1 MSDAHFIETIIGVG
15 ILLFAA
21 KLMAELF
28 LRLKLPIVLGEL
40 IAGMVVGPFAL
51 GGLEI
56 IDGKQLLQINDEIR
70 VLGEMGAIVILFM
83 AGLEMTPKE
92 FLKGGKAAFVVG
104 TLGVVIPFFAGLA
117 VFQLFGFDVL
127 QSMLIA
133 TALTATSIAISIQ
146 VLNEF
151 GKIKTPEARLIIG
164 AAIVDDILAI
174 AVLSVVT
181 SMAGS
186 EGGVDDIDIT
196 EITITILKVLG
207 FFAIMLVVAVV
218 VIPKIITP
226 RLWKAK
232 GSVEGIATAAF
243 FGAAALAGS
252 IGLSPIVGA
261 FAVGMA
267 LSTTKVFEKI
277 ENYIGKIGLIFAPL
291 FFAIMLIVAVV
302 VIPKVITP
310 RIWKAKGSVEGI
322 ATAAFFG
329 AAALAGSIGLSP
341 IVGAFAVGMALSTT
355 KVFDKIENYVGKIG
369 LIFAPLFFAII
380 GAQVDLRAVDLNIL
394 ALSAVIV
401 IIAVTTKLFGCGL
414 PAMYFLKSKQKGL
427 RVGIGMISRGEVG
440 LIVAGV
446 GITAGILTSEVY
458 STIIIMVVV
467 TTIITPIWLKI
478 EYRKEQKNDKNESNK
493 TVKQKSE

>member
-1 MSDAHFIETIIGVG
+1 MSEAHFIETIIGVG

-40 IAGMVVGPFAL
+40 IAGMIVGPFAL
-51 GGLEI
+51 GGLQI
-56 IDGKQLLQINDEIR
+56 IDGKQLLQINDEIKI
-70 VLGEMGAIVILFM
+70 LGEMGAIVILFM

-104 TLGVVIPFFAGLA
+104 TLGVVIPFFIGLA
-117 VFQLFGFDVL
+117 VFQLFGFDAL

-146 VLNEF
+146 VLSEF
-151 GKIKTPEARLIIG
+151 GKLKTPEARLIIG

-181 SMAGS
+181 SIAGS
-186 EGGVDDIDIT
+186 DGGVDNIDIT
-196 EITITILKVLG
+196 EVTITILQVLG
-207 FFAIMLVVAVV
+207 FFAIMLIVSVV
-218 VIPKIITP
+218 VIPKI
-226 RLWKAK
+226 
-232 GSVEGIATAAF
+232 
-243 FGAAALAGS
+243 
-252 IGLSPIVGA
+252 
-261 FAVGMA
+261 
-267 LSTTKVFEKI
+267 
-277 ENYIGKIGLIFAPL
+277 
-291 FFAIMLIVAVV
+291 
-302 VIPKVITP
+302 ITP

-355 KVFDKIENYVGKIG
+355 KVFEKVENYVGKIG

-414 PAMYFLKSKQKGL
+414 PAMYFLKSKQKGM

-478 EYRKEQKNDKNESNK
+478 EYRKEQRNANNESNK
-493 TVKQKSE
+493 TVEQKSE

>member
-1 MSDAHFIETIIGVG
+1 MSEAHFIETIIGVG

-40 IAGMVVGPFAL
+40 IAGMIVGPFAL
-51 GGLEI
+51 GGLQI

-70 VLGEMGAIVILFM
+70 ILGEMGAIVILFM

-104 TLGVVIPFFAGLA
+104 TLGVVIPFFVGLT
-117 VFQLFGFDVL
+117 VFQLFGFDAL

-146 VLNEF
+146 VLSEF
-151 GKIKTPEARLIIG
+151 GKLKTPEARLIIG
-164 AAIVDDILAI
+164 AAIIDDILAI

-181 SMAGS
+181 SIAGS
-186 EGGVDDIDIT
+186 DGGVADIDIT
-196 EITITILKVLG
+196 QVTITILQVLG
-207 FFAIMLVVAVV
+207 FFAIMLIVSVV
-218 VIPKIITP
+218 VIPKI
-226 RLWKAK
+226 
-232 GSVEGIATAAF
+232 
-243 FGAAALAGS
+243 
-252 IGLSPIVGA
+252 
-261 FAVGMA
+261 
-267 LSTTKVFEKI
+267 
-277 ENYIGKIGLIFAPL
+277 
-291 FFAIMLIVAVV
+291 
-302 VIPKVITP
+302 ITP

-341 IVGAFAVGMALSTT
+341 IVGAFAVGMALSTS
-355 KVFDKIENYVGKIG
+355 KVFDKIESYVGKIG

-394 ALSAVIV
+394 ILSAVIV
-401 IIAVTTKLFGCGL
+401 IVAVTTKLFGCGL
-414 PAMYFLKSKQKGL
+414 PAMYFLKSKQKGM

-478 EYRKEQKNDKNESNK
+478 EYRKEQKKGDGTSEIKS
-493 TVKQKSE
+493 KQKSE

>member
-1 MSDAHFIETIIGVG
+1 MADAHFIETIIGIG

-40 IAGMVVGPFAL
+40 IAGMVIGPFAL
-51 GGLEI
+51 GAYI
-56 IDGKQLLQINDEIR
+56 IGTEGEPLLHINDEIR

-92 FLKGGKAAFVVG
+92 FLKGGKSSFTVG
-104 TLGVVIPFFAGLA
+104 TLGVIVPFFAGLL
-117 VFQLFGFDVL
+117 VFQMFGFDAL

-146 VLNEF
+146 VLSEF
-151 GKIKTPEARLIIG
+151 GKLKAPEARLIIG
-164 AAIVDDILAI
+164 AAVVDDILAI

-181 SMAGS
+181 SISGGD
-186 EGGVDDIDIT
+186 GGVANIDIM
-196 EITITILKVLG
+196 EVTITILQVLG
-207 FFAIMLVVAVV
+207 FFAVMLVASVL
-218 VIPKIITP
+218 VIPRIITP

-232 GSVEGIATAAF
+232 GSVEGIATASF

-267 LSTTKVFEKI
+267 LSTTKVFEK
-277 ENYIGKIGLIFAPL
+277 
-291 FFAIMLIVAVV
+291 V
-302 VIPKVITP
+302 
-310 RIWKAKGSVEGI
+310 
-322 ATAAFFG
+322 
-329 AAALAGSIGLSP
+329 
-341 IVGAFAVGMALSTT
+341 
-355 KVFDKIENYVGKIG
+355 ENYVGKIG

-380 GAQVDLRAVDLNIL
+380 GAQVDFRQVNVDIL
-394 ALSAVIV
+394 ILSGIIIV
-401 IIAVTTKLFGCGL
+401 VAIVTKLFGCGL
-414 PAMYFLKSKQKGL
+414 PAMLFLKSKTQGM

-446 GITAGILTSEVY
+446 GVSSGVLTSDVY
-458 STIIIMVVV
+458 STIVIMVAV
-467 TTIITPIWLKI
+467 TTIVTPIWLKM
-478 EYRKEQKNDKNESNK
+478 EYRKEQKRTGDQQPQVSAD
-493 TVKQKSE
+493 

>member
-1 MSDAHFIETIIGVG
+1 MAAEGQFIETIIGVG

-40 IAGMVVGPFAL
+40 LAGMIVGPFAL
-51 GGLEI
+51 GAFFI
-56 IDGKQLLQINDEIR
+56 VDGKHLLQINDEIR
-70 VLGEMGAIVILFM
+70 ILGEMGAIVILFM

-92 FLKGGKAAFVVG
+92 FLKGGKAAFTVG
-104 TLGVVIPFFAGLA
+104 TLGVVVPFFAGL
-117 VFQLFGFDVL
+117 VIFQMFGFDAL

-181 SMAGS
+181 SIAGS
-186 EGGVDDIDIT
+186 DGGVENIDIT
-196 EITITILKVLG
+196 EVMITILQVLG
-207 FFAIMLVVAVV
+207 FFAVMLIAAVII
-218 VIPKIITP
+218 IPKVVTP

-232 GSVEGIATAAF
+232 GSVEGIATASF

-267 LSTTKVFEKI
+267 LSTTKVFEK
-277 ENYIGKIGLIFAPL
+277 
-291 FFAIMLIVAVV
+291 V
-302 VIPKVITP
+302 
-310 RIWKAKGSVEGI
+310 
-322 ATAAFFG
+322 
-329 AAALAGSIGLSP
+329 
-341 IVGAFAVGMALSTT
+341 
-355 KVFDKIENYVGKIG
+355 ENYVGKIG

-394 ALSAVIV
+394 MLSGVVISV
-401 IIAVTTKLFGCGL
+401 AIVTKLFGCGL
-414 PAMYFLKSKQKGL
+414 PSMIFLKSRTQGM

-446 GITAGILTSEVY
+446 GVTAGVLTSEVY
-458 STIIIMVVV
+458 STIVIMVAV
-467 TTIITPIWLKI
+467 TTIITPIWLKM
-478 EYRKEQKNDKNESNK
+478 EYRKEQRSGNDTNSEI
-493 TVKQKSE
+493 KSE

>member
-1 MSDAHFIETIIGVG
+1 MSEAHFIETIIGVG

-40 IAGMVVGPFAL
+40 IAGMIVGPFAL
-51 GGLEI
+51 GGLQI
-56 IDGKQLLQINDEIR
+56 VDGKQLLQINDEIR
-70 VLGEMGAIVILFM
+70 ILGEMGAIVILFM

-104 TLGVVIPFFAGLA
+104 TLGVVIPFFVGLT
-117 VFQLFGFDVL
+117 VFQLFGFDAL

-146 VLNEF
+146 VLSEF

-181 SMAGS
+181 SIAGS
-186 EGGVDDIDIT
+186 DGGVDNIDIT

-277 ENYIGKIGLIFAPL
+277 E
-291 FFAIMLIVAVV
+291 
-302 VIPKVITP
+302 
-310 RIWKAKGSVEGI
+310 S
-322 ATAAFFG
+322 
-329 AAALAGSIGLSP
+329 
-341 IVGAFAVGMALSTT
+341 
-355 KVFDKIENYVGKIG
+355 YVGKIG

-394 ALSAVIV
+394 ILSAVIV
-401 IIAVTTKLFGCGL
+401 VVAVATKLFGCGL
-414 PAMYFLKSKQKGL
+414 PAMYFLKSKQKGM

-446 GITAGILTSEVY
+446 GVTAGILTSEVY

-478 EYRKEQKNDKNESNK
+478 EYRKEQKSGGGASEIKSE
-493 TVKQKSE
+493 QKSE

>member
-40 IAGMVVGPFAL
+40 IAGMIVGPFAL
-51 GGLEI
+51 GGLQI
-56 IDGKQLLQINDEIR
+56 IDGKQLLQINDEIKI
-70 VLGEMGAIVILFM
+70 LGEMGAIVILFM

-104 TLGVVIPFFAGLA
+104 TLGVVIPFFIGLA
-117 VFQLFGFDVL
+117 VFQLFGFDAL

-146 VLNEF
+146 VLSEF
-151 GKIKTPEARLIIG
+151 GKLKTPEARLIIG

-181 SMAGS
+181 SIAGS
-186 EGGVDDIDIT
+186 DGGVDNIDIT
-196 EITITILKVLG
+196 EVTITILQVLG
-207 FFAIMLVVAVV
+207 FFAIMLIVSVV
-218 VIPKIITP
+218 VIPKI
-226 RLWKAK
+226 
-232 GSVEGIATAAF
+232 
-243 FGAAALAGS
+243 
-252 IGLSPIVGA
+252 
-261 FAVGMA
+261 
-267 LSTTKVFEKI
+267 
-277 ENYIGKIGLIFAPL
+277 
-291 FFAIMLIVAVV
+291 
-302 VIPKVITP
+302 ITP

-355 KVFDKIENYVGKIG
+355 KVFEKIENYVGKIG

-478 EYRKEQKNDKNESNK
+478 EYRKEQRNANNESNK
-493 TVKQKSE
+493 TVEQKSE